1 MTSKFVYDEYWVNQK
16 IEEIIEQKRK
26 LQEIKEHIF
35 VLKINSQFCE
45 EIKHIEKDIGELIY
59 SFDKIKDS
67 LQKFKENINYL
78 TMKSELDVEAMSIHV
93 TKLFS

>member
-16 IEEIIEQKRK
+16 IEEIIAQKRK

-35 VLKINSQFCE
+35 ILKNNSTLCE
-45 EIKHIEKDIGELIY
+45 EMKQIENGVDELIY
-59 SFDKIKDS
+59 SFDKVKDS

-78 TMKSELDVEAMSIHV
+78 TMRSELDIEKMTIRV